1 MNCTSI
7 RFRRILVDKLP
18 SPLRRQL
25 WLMLMLVGGS
35 LAIALPGHSG
45 SVPTG
50 LTSGL
55 SVGGSTLLP
64 IGASSLGS
72 EELVESA
79 SANATVDPSTGSIT
93 LTAAAQQAL
102 NTSANQVA
110 QGLQGT
116 NPALAAALTTPA
128 EIGLNSPSPVGASGV
143 SENADSEGDGTVDEI
158 AAAAAAAI
166 ANGESIS
173 LTSSQGTLGIAAPT
187 VAIAPATL
195 VASSQATAIALGS
208 QITLAQTGNSPDPIL
223 VTSAVFTPQGGTP
236 MVAPLRGTLTQI
248 ANAAGFLAAAFA
260 TGLTPSQ
267 VAPFTEMA
275 LVGADYPEL
284 VPLFNAVSGLIP
296 PQPQPSAT
304 ALAVDP
310 TQLEAAIQ
318 AYNRI
323 VDNSDPATL
332 AALGQN
338 SDFVALGR
346 SLQQLRAAIELS

>member
-1 MNCTSI
+1 M
-7 RFRRILVDKLP
+7 DKLA
-18 SPLRRQL
+18 SPQRQKL
-25 WLMLMLVGGS
+25 WLMLILVGGS

-50 LTSGL
+50 LTSGV
-55 SVGGSTLLP
+55 SVGGSNLLP
-64 IGASSLGS
+64 IGGSTLGS
-72 EELVESA
+72 EELVVST
-79 SANATVDPSTGSIT
+79 SVNATVDPITGDIT

-116 NPALAAALTTPA
+116 NPVLATVVTTPG
-128 EIGLNSPSPVGASGV
+128 EISLNSLSSVGASGV
-143 SENADSEGDGTVDEI
+143 EEDEDGDETVDEL

-166 ANGESIS
+166 ANGESVS
-173 LTSSQGTLGIAAPT
+173 LISSQGTLGIAAPT
-187 VAIAPATL
+187 ATQ
-195 VASSQATAIALGS
+195 ASGS
-208 QITLAQTGNSPDPIL
+208 GDPIL

-236 MVAPLRGTLTQI
+236 MVAPLRGTLAQI

-260 TGLTPSQ
+260 AGLSPSQ

-275 LVGADYPEL
+275 LAGAAYQDL

-296 PQPQPSAT
+296 TPSQT
-304 ALAVDP
+304 AAAAVDP

-323 VDNSDPATL
+323 VDNSAPDTL
-332 AALGQN
+332 AILGQN

>member
-1 MNCTSI
+1 ML
-7 RFRRILVDKLP
+7 ILV
-18 SPLRRQL
+18 S
-25 WLMLMLVGGS
+25 GS

-50 LTSGL
+50 LTSGV
-55 SVGGSTLLP
+55 SVGGSNILP
-64 IGASSLGS
+64 IGASTLGS

-79 SANATVDPSTGSIT
+79 SANASVDPITGDIT
-93 LTAAAQQAL
+93 LTTAAQQAL

-116 NPALAAALTTPA
+116 NPVLATALTTPG
-128 EIGLNSPSPVGASGV
+128 EISLNSPSPVGASGV
-143 SENADSEGDGTVDEI
+143 GESEGGDETVEAI

-166 ANGESIS
+166 ANGESVS

-187 VAIAPATL
+187 IAVGAGPAAL
-195 VASSQATAIALGS
+195 VASRQALTI
-208 QITLAQTGNSPDPIL
+208 AQTSDSPEPIL
-223 VTSAVFTPQGGTP
+223 VTSAVFTPQDGTP
-236 MVAPLRGTLTQI
+236 MVAPLRGTLNQI

-275 LVGADYPEL
+275 LAGAAYQDL

-296 PQPQPSAT
+296 PQPTPQAT
-304 ALAVDP
+304 AMAVDP
-310 TQLEAAIQ
+310 TQLEDAIQ

-323 VDNSDPATL
+323 VDNSAPATL
-332 AALGQN
+332 AILGQN

-346 SLQQLRAAIELS
+346 SLKQLRAAIELS